1 MNAVFVIAKNTFR
14 EVIRDRI
21 LYSLVVFALLLVL
34 LSLGLVQLSFDENIR
49 LSANF
54 GFTGIHI
61 SAMALAV
68 FIGSTLVA
76 KEIEKQ
82 TILTLL
88 ARPIS
93 RAQFIMGKALGLMAV
108 VNVVVLSLGLILSI
122 FLFFLNFNFQ
132 FEFLIAL
139 IGILFEAAILLSVAL
154 FFGSF
159 ARPIMTVVFTVAVF
173 LLGHWVE
180 SLGYFIKRSESELF
194 KITATAVQY
203 LIPDLERMNW
213 RSAPVYAVTVP
224 LDEVVKAAGWTLGWI
239 MFLVAAWCYFPH
251 GYRDCA
257 TWLPP
262 DFITYCNKPRLRTL
276 VQSQAY
282 FKDSHHGGYDHRQAG
297 RPSKR

>member
-1 MNAVFVIAKNTFR
+1 MNAIFVIAKNTFR

-21 LYSLVVFALLLVL
+21 LYGLVVFALLLVL
-34 LSLGLVQLSFDENIR
+34 LSLALGQLSFDENIR

-108 VNVVVLSLGLILSI
+108 VNVVVFSLGLILSI
-122 FLFFLNFNFQ
+122 FLYFLNFNFQ

-139 IGILFEAAILLSVAL
+139 VGILFEAAILLSVAL

-180 SLGYFIKRSESELF
+180 SLGYFIKRSESEF
-194 KITATAVQY
+194 FRVTATAVQY

-213 RSAPVYAVTVP
+213 RSAPVYAVSVP
-224 LDEVVKAAGWTLGWI
+224 LDEVAKAAGWTLGWI
-239 MFLVAAWCYFPH
+239 MFLVAATVLIFRR
-251 GYRDCA
+251 RD
-257 TWLPP
+257 
-262 DFITYCNKPRLRTL
+262 F
-276 VQSQAY
+276 V
-282 FKDSHHGGYDHRQAG
+282 
-297 RPSKR
+297 

>member
-1 MNAVFVIAKNTFR
+1 MNAMFVIAKNTFR

-34 LSLGLVQLSFDENIR
+34 LSLALGQLSFDENIR

-61 SAMALAV
+61 SAMAMAI
-68 FIGSTLVA
+68 FIGSSLVA

-93 RAQFIMGKALGLMAV
+93 RAQFIVGKALGLMAV
-108 VNVVVLSLGLILSI
+108 VKIVVLSLGLILSI

-132 FEFLIAL
+132 FEFVIAL

-159 ARPIMTVVFTVAVF
+159 ARPIMTVVFTVAIF

-180 SLGYFIKRSESELF
+180 SLGYFIKRSESEFF
-194 KITATAVQY
+194 KVVATAVQY

-213 RSAPVYAVTVP
+213 RSAPVYGVSVP
-224 LDEVVKAAGWTLGWI
+224 IDEVVKAAGWTFGWI
-239 MFLVAAWCYFPH
+239 MFLVAATVLVFRR
-251 GYRDCA
+251 RD
-257 TWLPP
+257 
-262 DFITYCNKPRLRTL
+262 F
-276 VQSQAY
+276 V
-282 FKDSHHGGYDHRQAG
+282 
-297 RPSKR
+297 